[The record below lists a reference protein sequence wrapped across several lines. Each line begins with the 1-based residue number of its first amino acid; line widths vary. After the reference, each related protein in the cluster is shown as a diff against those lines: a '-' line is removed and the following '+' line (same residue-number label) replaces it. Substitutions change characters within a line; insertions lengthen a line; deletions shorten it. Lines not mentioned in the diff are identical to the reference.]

1 MSLRKDINH
10 IVYVTTTTL
19 LSNSGGLQWIV
30 ERQVQYNS
38 NVEFQSK
45 F

>member
-1 MSLRKDINH
+1 M
-10 IVYVTTTTL
+10 
-19 LSNSGGLQWIV
+19 WIV

-45 F
+45 FLCKTFVMRACEVI